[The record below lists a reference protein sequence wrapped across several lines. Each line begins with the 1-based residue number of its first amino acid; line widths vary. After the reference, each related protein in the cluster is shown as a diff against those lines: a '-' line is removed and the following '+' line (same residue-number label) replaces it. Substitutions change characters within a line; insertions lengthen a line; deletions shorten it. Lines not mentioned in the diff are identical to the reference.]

1 MSTSM
6 WRCGFPF
13 GAMLRVVTARSPE
26 PDAVRCGAVPK
37 AAAAMHLAARLLPIL
52 PASVHRFASGTPNRR
67 SILFAPAD
75 G

>member
-26 PDAVRCGAVPK
+26 PDAVPK
-37 AAAAMHLAARLLPIL
+37 AAAAMHLAARLVPIL